1 VIDAPPPFRL
11 EHIIVAGLKAK
22 QRQDT
27 LSRIRISARALI
39 AQDEDS
45 GFTSRRIAAG
55 AGISAGRLLQYYAT
69 LNDLIVELMEIE
81 RNEIFNGLEAAEKAL
96 PARLGWRKRVRALVK
111 TMFELHFARAALVR
125 RSMAYSWTWGR
136 DVEEKMTATAK
147 KLVNVLEP
155 IVDDPADRLDPKL
168 RETAALGL
176 YRLFTHGLRHALQTR
191 QDAETATTHLWP
203 LVDLMLDGVDARRT
217 ATSAASTGKRV
228 S

>member
-1 VIDAPPPFRL
+1 M
-11 EHIIVAGLKAK
+11 AGLKAK

-27 LSRIRISARALI
+27 LSRIRTSARALI

-81 RNEIFNGLEAAEKAL
+81 RNEIFIGLEAAEKGL
-96 PARLGWRKRVRALVK
+96 PARLGWRKRVRALLK
-111 TMFELHFARAALVR
+111 AMFELHMERAALVR

-136 DVEEKMTATAK
+136 DIEEKMTATAQ
-147 KLVNVLEP
+147 KLISVLEP

-168 RETAALGL
+168 RETAALSL

-191 QDAETATTHLWP
+191 QDAEAATAQLWP
-203 LVDLMLDGVDARRT
+203 MVELMLDGVDARRAA
-217 ATSAASTGKRV
+217 ATSKRL